1 MILTTVYGFLFAVLA
16 GYVTALIAGRLVL
29 FHGAVL
35 ACLVAVVALLS
46 LLADLD
52 SGAIWSQL
60 ATLLF
65 LAPGAMLG
73 AMFRNARVKPSNQ

>member
-1 MILTTVYGFLFAVLA
+1 MLLTTVYGFLVAILA
-16 GYVTALIAGRLVL
+16 GYVTALLAGRQVL

-35 ACLVAVVALLS
+35 ACLIALIALLS
-46 LLADLD
+46 LLADLN

-65 LAPGAMLG
+65 LAPGATLG